1 MTISDR
7 RGADEPE
14 ILVQEWTTELEKANR
29 ELSRHNLVLERI
41 NKIFSIVVQEKTE
54 EDLGNECLSIALEV
68 TGSQLGFF
76 GLMGDDGLLHDIA
89 ISDIGWEQC
98 LMYDQT
104 GHRRPPEN
112 FVVHGLYGSVI
123 NNKKGFFYQRS
134 AVTRRQYW
142 RATWSSIT
150 HVVSWRAPSLRW

>member
-7 RGADEPE
+7 RSVGEVE
-14 ILVQEWTTELEKANR
+14 IRIQERVWELEKANQA
-29 ELSRHNLVLERI
+29 LSRRNCILEGI
-41 NKIFSIVVQEKTE
+41 NKIFSIIVQEKTE

-98 LMYDQT
+98 LMYD
-104 GHRRPPEN
+104 
-112 FVVHGLYGSVI
+112 
-123 NNKKGFFYQRS
+123 
-134 AVTRRQYW
+134 
-142 RATWSSIT
+142 
-150 HVVSWRAPSLRW
+150 